1 LEAVWNIS
9 SDAMALSDGDGVVLA
24 INPAYTRLY
33 GFTPEEAVGN
43 DFSIIFPEAE
53 REGARAQYKVAFH
66 RAPPEA
72 LYESIVRRADGEV
85 RFVESRV
92 AFVEQGGRRVAMISV
107 VRDVTQYKQAEVELA
122 DSRSFVEH
130 VLETTPDFVVVHD
143 RLARRDLRLNNRLQ
157 DILGFSRYAGEP
169 ATADD
174 FFRQFHPQDTALF
187 FEAQRRLDVAADGEI
202 VETEVRMRH
211 SDGSWRWILMRQIVF
226 RRDSTGAPQQILAI
240 LHDITQRKTLEE
252 SLRQLNAQLEQRVE
266 QRTQELVAA
275 NLALEQA
282 ARMKDEFLA
291 SVSHE
296 LRTPLTAILS
306 FSEVLQQE
314 VYGPVTPRQKR
325 AAGLIHTSALRLLD
339 VINNIL
345 DLSKSET
352 GSLEVETK
360 LVQVDDICRTAL
372 SIVQEAAAA
381 KQQAVQYAI
390 DSPSLQTTADP
401 RRLAQVLVN
410 LLHNAIKFTPTGGE
424 LGLEVQGDAGQR
436 QITLTV
442 WDRGIGIEP
451 TQQGLLFQP
460 FIQLDRGL
468 SRQHEGTGL
477 GLALS
482 HRLIHLQGGSIMVHS
497 EPGVG
502 SRFTITLPWAAA

>member
-1 LEAVWNIS
+1 
-9 SDAMALSDGDGVVLA
+9 
-24 INPAYTRLY
+24 
-33 GFTPEEAVGN
+33 
-43 DFSIIFPEAE
+43 
-53 REGARAQYKVAFH
+53 
-66 RAPPEA
+66 
-72 LYESIVRRADGEV
+72 
-85 RFVESRV
+85 
-92 AFVEQGGRRVAMISV
+92 
-107 VRDVTQYKQAEVELA
+107 
-122 DSRSFVEH
+122 
-130 VLETTPDFVVVHD
+130 
-143 RLARRDLRLNNRLQ
+143 
-157 DILGFSRYAGEP
+157 
-169 ATADD
+169 
-174 FFRQFHPQDTALF
+174 
-187 FEAQRRLDVAADGEI
+187 
-202 VETEVRMRH
+202 
-211 SDGSWRWILMRQIVF
+211 
-226 RRDSTGAPQQILAI
+226 
-240 LHDITQRKTLEE
+240 
-252 SLRQLNAQLEQRVE
+252 
-266 QRTQELVAA
+266 
-275 NLALEQA
+275 
-282 ARMKDEFLA
+282 MKDEFLA